1 MKKPRPSQTPSY
13 AFQIGRDAV
22 LNMALAEQT
31 NEVSQA
37 TGAIMRPKGDV
48 TIPAL
53 RLLQKRLRRERRH
66 A

>member
-22 LNMALAEQT
+22 LNMAIADQANEISPAE
-31 NEVSQA
+31 
-37 TGAIMRPKGDV
+37 GAIVRPTGDV
-48 TIPAL
+48 TEPAL
-53 RLLQKRLRRERRH
+53 RLLQKRLRRERRY

>member
-31 NEVSQA
+31 NEVSQP
-37 TGAIMRPKGDV
+37 TGEIMRPNRDV

-53 RLLQKRLRRERRH
+53 RLLQQRLRRERRQD
-66 A
+66 